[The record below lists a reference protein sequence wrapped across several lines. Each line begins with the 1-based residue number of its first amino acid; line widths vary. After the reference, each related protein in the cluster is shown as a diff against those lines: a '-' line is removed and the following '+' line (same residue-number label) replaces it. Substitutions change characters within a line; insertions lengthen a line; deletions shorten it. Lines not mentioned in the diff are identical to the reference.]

1 MSLIYHIARKQDWE
15 NAKAQELYTVPSLT
29 DEGLIHCC
37 EEEQVSGI
45 LERYYTD
52 ASDIV
57 ILTLDTEKLRSQL
70 VYEWS
75 PSLEATFPH
84 IYGPIN
90 TDCVVGVKEL

>member
-1 MSLIYHIARKQDWE
+1 MPLIYHIARKQDWE
-15 NAKAQELYTVPSLT
+15 EAKARELYTIPSLT

-45 LERYYTD
+45 LERYYPD
-52 ASDIV
+52 KSGIV

>member
-1 MSLIYHIARKQDWE
+1 MPLIYHIARKQDWE
-15 NAKAQELYTVPSLT
+15 KAKAQELYAIASLT

-37 EEEQVSGI
+37 EEAQVSGI
-45 LERYYTD
+45 LERYYPDTTG
-52 ASDIV
+52 IV

>member
-1 MSLIYHIARKQDWE
+1 MPLIYHIARKQDWGK
-15 NAKAQELYTVPSLT
+15 AKAQELYTIPSLT

-45 LERYYTD
+45 LERYYPDTTD
-52 ASDIV
+52 VV

>member
-15 NAKAQELYTVPSLT
+15 NAKAQELYTIPSLT

-37 EEEQVSGI
+37 EEVQVSGI
-45 LERYYTD
+45 LERYYTN

>member
-1 MSLIYHIARKQDWE
+1 MPLIYHIARKPDWE
-15 NAKAQELYTVPSLT
+15 KAKAQELYTIPSLT

-45 LERYYTD
+45 LERYYPDT
-52 ASDIV
+52 SGIV
-57 ILTLDTEKLRSQL
+57 ILTIDTEKLRSQL

-90 TDCVVGVKEL
+90 TDCVVGIKEL

>member
-1 MSLIYHIARKQDWE
+1 MPMIYHIARKQDWE
-15 NAKAQELYTVPSLT
+15 NAKAQELYTIPSLT

-37 EEEQVSGI
+37 EEVQVSGI

>member
-1 MSLIYHIARKQDWE
+1 MPMIYHIARKQDWE
-15 NAKAQELYTVPSLT
+15 NAKSQELYTIPSLT

-37 EEEQVSGI
+37 EEAQISGI
-45 LERYYTD
+45 LERYYPDTTGV
-52 ASDIV
+52 V
-57 ILTLDTEKLRSQL
+57 ILTLHTEKLRSQL